1 MKEKRKASAF
11 QITLI
16 DADQTIKSLWL
27 PQKAEGKFR
36 FSGNEPDA
44 WYDFFYIE
52 GREEKWYAVCTANAC
67 FKTDSGEPERCIPL
81 LNGQFLTIWHDDQE
95 YTLYSERADAENS
108 TYHNYRI
115 HGAAQITI
123 GRTDENDIQYALNCV
138 SRRHATLC
146 WNKNR
151 WVITDEHS
159 LNGTF
164 VNGQRIHQV
173 PVFPGDVIYIAGL
186 RIIMG
191 FDFVSM
197 NDRGRP
203 VSLNPGT
210 LRPVQSIEHRETK
223 QMPAEE
229 REQYFT
235 PSPRKRLSMAFPTIS
250 VEPPPMSAQNGNMPL
265 LLQMGSSAVMG
276 GSALLAGQFTML
288 LSSFLFPLLTNR
300 FTDKERKEYE
310 ERRVKSYTQYLAEK
324 ELEIEKERKREQNVF
339 NRNYPELNTLLDQA
353 NREEQL
359 WEHKKTDD
367 DFLCLRIGSGQL
379 PLQAEISY
387 PKRRFNI
394 KEDHLEMQMYNLV
407 EKPIILEDVP
417 ILASFTEEKINGVAG
432 DRRHMVAFIRNVLL
446 QLIVTHS
453 YDDVK
458 VVFLADACD
467 VEELEFVKYIPHI
480 WNDQRTF
487 RFLACD
493 VTEAYSISEYL
504 KRELEN
510 DLDSSRALKEI
521 LKQHPYYVIF
531 ALDKKI
537 FDSMEILKRVLH
549 LEENIG
555 VSILA
560 AFDGFP
566 KECERIFQLNKNGT
580 HTVAYLKQLERNDD
594 YFWLEKC
601 DEIKREQC
609 VKRIENTRLKIGEQ
623 GFALP
628 KMVSFLDLF
637 GVGRIEHLNI
647 RDRWQRNNPVKS
659 LSTPVG
665 IGTDG
670 SVFNLDL
677 HEKYQGPHGLVA
689 GMTGSGKSE
698 FVERFP
704 ELSLFYRLFS
714 PLNSEMICIFPYFC
728 PYAESAREI
737 RGIFVAL
744 HINNWFSEPILI

>member
-1 MKEKRKASAF
+1 MNVDSRPMKEKRKASAF

-203 VSLNPGT
+203 VSLNPGA

-235 PSPRKRLSMAFPTIS
+235 PSPRKRLSMASPTIS

-359 WEHKKTDD
+359 WVH
-367 DFLCLRIGSGQL
+367 
-379 PLQAEISY
+379 
-387 PKRRFNI
+387 
-394 KEDHLEMQMYNLV
+394 
-407 EKPIILEDVP
+407 
-417 ILASFTEEKINGVAG
+417 
-432 DRRHMVAFIRNVLL
+432 
-446 QLIVTHS
+446 
-453 YDDVK
+453 
-458 VVFLADACD
+458 
-467 VEELEFVKYIPHI
+467 
-480 WNDQRTF
+480 
-487 RFLACD
+487 
-493 VTEAYSISEYL
+493 
-504 KRELEN
+504 
-510 DLDSSRALKEI
+510 
-521 LKQHPYYVIF
+521 
-531 ALDKKI
+531 
-537 FDSMEILKRVLH
+537 
-549 LEENIG
+549 
-555 VSILA
+555 
-560 AFDGFP
+560 
-566 KECERIFQLNKNGT
+566 
-580 HTVAYLKQLERNDD
+580 
-594 YFWLEKC
+594 
-601 DEIKREQC
+601 
-609 VKRIENTRLKIGEQ
+609 
-623 GFALP
+623 
-628 KMVSFLDLF
+628 
-637 GVGRIEHLNI
+637 
-647 RDRWQRNNPVKS
+647 
-659 LSTPVG
+659 
-665 IGTDG
+665 
-670 SVFNLDL
+670 
-677 HEKYQGPHGLVA
+677 
-689 GMTGSGKSE
+689 
-698 FVERFP
+698 
-704 ELSLFYRLFS
+704 
-714 PLNSEMICIFPYFC
+714 
-728 PYAESAREI
+728 
-737 RGIFVAL
+737 
-744 HINNWFSEPILI
+744 